1 MSDSVRKIKD
11 FLILGKY
18 LKPTTNI
25 NEIRFA
31 QNAFRLREHIQKSY
45 EHVLGATAPS
55 SEYLLKTSIK
65 ETNKITIPS
74 QSLIEHLKKE
84 SVRNL
89 IDSWKEKPNAQ
100 PLSFIDVPSS
110 LDTDEEDFDVDLS
123 VDKNVDNFSCTTYTF
138 LSSFNGR
145 WNFSFQDFLRSRRQ
159 FWKRLFFDPG
169 SNLSVFEHDPNGATP
184 SAKIASKWSENDFSF
199 NLTLESIRLVD
210 KSDLPDC
217 VDPDRVRM
225 VKTESNLNA
234 GTASILLTSVRKR
247 LFLNSTR
254 LGTIANSIE
263 GKLMCKRS

>member
-18 LKPTTNI
+18 LKPTSNI

-123 VDKNVDNFSCTTYTF
+123 VDKNVDNFSFTSYTF

-169 SNLSVFEHDPNGATP
+169 SNLSVFEHDPNGTTP

-263 GKLMCKRS
+263 EKLMCKIS

>member
-18 LKPTTNI
+18 LKPTSNI

-31 QNAFRLREHIQKSY
+31 QNGFRLREQILKSY
-45 EHVLGATAPS
+45 EQVLGAPS
-55 SEYLLKTSIK
+55 SEYFLEKSTRDSNNSI
-65 ETNKITIPS
+65 TN
-74 QSLIEHLKKE
+74 QSLNEHLKQDRA
-84 SVRNL
+84 RNL
-89 IDSWKEKPNAQ
+89 IDSWKENANNAH
-100 PLSFIDVPSS
+100 PLSLIEVPSS
-110 LDTDEEDFDVDLS
+110 LDTNEEDFYVDLS
-123 VDKNVDNFSCTTYTF
+123 VDKNVDNFSCTSYTF

-169 SNLSVFEHDPNGATP
+169 TNLSVFEHEPNGTTP
-184 SAKIASKWSENDFSF
+184 SAKIATKWTDDDFSS

-217 VDPDRVRM
+217 VDPDLVRM
-225 VKTESNLNA
+225 VKTESNLNS

-254 LGTIANSIE
+254 LGKMANQMK
-263 GKLMCKRS
+263 G